1 MYCFEHISVFH
12 VPKISW
18 KYSFRL
24 IVISRSKLDLGIY
37 RAPRPAGP
45 STEGGPGE
53 SPPENFWKR
62 GAIWCILGS
71 FQHWIATKIV
81 TFFLCFQVIKK
92 KICKIFVMNIK
103 LISNLFSE
111 STQINMTWR
120 TWRIANLKKSL
131 WLFSCSLSLSLYSTM
146 SILLGRS
153 SFAAPLGVRKRSIL
167 DCVVGFFGGF
177 LDIFQVVFGPSDK
190 RVFDTREPTETNGNN
205 RSIFWLARL
214 QMNRYIVDF

>member
-1 MYCFEHISVFH
+1 MSVFH

-111 STQINMTWR
+111 STQINMR
-120 TWRIANLKKSL
+120 HSIIIS
-131 WLFSCSLSLSLYSTM
+131 SSSLSNQLERTTDLTHQLPLPPQSQRNNPPSRCR
-146 SILLGRS
+146 SPINPQASLGRWFQEAQLHWWAS
-153 SFAAPLGVRKRSIL
+153 ELLLLRSQGCQL
-167 DCVVGFFGGF
+167 HT
-177 LDIFQVVFGPSDK
+177 FQWDSQL
-190 RVFDTREPTETNGNN
+190 
-205 RSIFWLARL
+205 FWWFPAFSQLL
-214 QMNRYIVDF
+214 